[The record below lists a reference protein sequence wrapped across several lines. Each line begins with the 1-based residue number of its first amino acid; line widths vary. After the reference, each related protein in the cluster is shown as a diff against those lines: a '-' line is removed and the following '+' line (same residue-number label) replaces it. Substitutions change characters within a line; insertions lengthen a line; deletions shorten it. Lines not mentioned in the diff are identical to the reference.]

1 MEKILVV
8 SSDQKTSEVLVNILR
23 DSFRI
28 LPKVVESAYQAKM
41 RLESNFDYELVII
54 NTPLMDEVGINFAQ
68 NIIEKTTANC
78 ILLVKQEIFEK
89 ISEPAEKLGI
99 ILIGKPFD
107 KTLLYQVI
115 KTVNI
120 AVNRSLKLYRE
131 KMRLEERI
139 GEIKVIDKA
148 KFMLMEYKNMTENEA
163 HYYLGQY
170 AMTKRKKKSVVA
182 SEIIDKLSEYY
193 L

>member
-8 SSDQKTSEVLVNILR
+8 SSDQKTSEILVNILR

-28 LPKVVESAYQAKM
+28 LPKIVESAYQAKM
-41 RLESNFDYELVII
+41 RLESNCDYELVII
-54 NTPLMDEVGINFAQ
+54 NTPLMDEIGVDFAK
-68 NIIEKTTANC
+68 NVIEKTAANC
-78 ILLVKQEIFEK
+78 ILLLNQEIAEK

-99 ILIGKPFD
+99 ILIGKPFN
-107 KTLLYQVI
+107 KTMLYQVI

-131 KMRLEERI
+131 NMRLGEKI

-170 AMTKRKKKSVVA
+170 AMTKRKKKSIVA

>member
-8 SSDQKTSEVLVNILR
+8 SSDQKTSEILVNILR

-41 RLESNFDYELVII
+41 RLESNCDYELVII

-68 NIIEKTTANC
+68 NIIEKTAANC
-78 ILLVKQEIFEK
+78 ILLVKQEIAEK
-89 ISEPAEKLGI
+89 ISESAEKLGI
-99 ILIGKPFD
+99 ILIGKPFNN
-107 KTLLYQVI
+107 KMLYQVI
-115 KTVNI
+115 KTISI
-120 AVNRSLKLYRE
+120 AVNRSLKLYHE
-131 KMRLEERI
+131 KMRLEEQI

-170 AMTKRKKKSVVA
+170 AMTKRKKRSIVA

>member
-1 MEKILVV
+1 
-8 SSDQKTSEVLVNILR
+8 
-23 DSFRI
+23 
-28 LPKVVESAYQAKM
+28 
-41 RLESNFDYELVII
+41 
-54 NTPLMDEVGINFAQ
+54 
-68 NIIEKTTANC
+68 
-78 ILLVKQEIFEK
+78 
-89 ISEPAEKLGI
+89 
-99 ILIGKPFD
+99 
-107 KTLLYQVI
+107 
-115 KTVNI
+115 
-120 AVNRSLKLYRE
+120 
-131 KMRLEERI
+131 MRLEERI

>member
-78 ILLVKQEIFEK
+78 ILLVKQEIAEK

>member
-8 SSDQKTSEVLVNILR
+8 SSDQKTSEILVNILR

-41 RLESNFDYELVII
+41 RLESNCDYELVII

-68 NIIEKTTANC
+68 SIIEKTAANC
-78 ILLVKQEIFEK
+78 ILLVKQETVEK
-89 ISEPAEKLGI
+89 ISESAEKLGI
-99 ILIGKPFD
+99 ILIGKPFN
-107 KTLLYQVI
+107 KTMLYQVI

-120 AVNRSLKLYRE
+120 AVSRSLKLYHE

-170 AMTKRKKKSVVA
+170 AMIKRKKRSIVA

>member
-8 SSDQKTSEVLVNILR
+8 SSDQKTSEILVNILH

-41 RLESNFDYELVII
+41 RLESNCYYELVII

-68 NIIEKTTANC
+68 SIMEKTAANC
-78 ILLVKQEIFEK
+78 ILLVKQEIVEK

-99 ILIGKPFD
+99 ILIGKPFN
-107 KTLLYQVI
+107 KTMLYQVI

-120 AVNRSLKLYRE
+120 AVSHSLKLYHE

-139 GEIKVIDKA
+139 CEIKVIDKA

-170 AMTKRKKKSVVA
+170 AMTKRKKRSIVA

>member
-8 SSDQKTSEVLVNILR
+8 SSDQKTSEILVNILR

-41 RLESNFDYELVII
+41 RLESNCDYELVII

-68 NIIEKTTANC
+68 NIIEKTAANC
-78 ILLVKQEIFEK
+78 ILLVKQEIAEK

-99 ILIGKPFD
+99 ILIGKPFN
-107 KTLLYQVI
+107 KTVFYQVI
-115 KTVNI
+115 KTVSI
-120 AVNRSLKLYRE
+120 AVSRSLKLYRE
-131 KMRLEERI
+131 NMRLEEQI
-139 GEIKVIDKA
+139 SEIKVIDKA

-170 AMTKRKKKSVVA
+170 AMTKRKKRSIVA

>member
-8 SSDQKTSEVLVNILR
+8 SSDQKTSEILVNILH

-41 RLESNFDYELVII
+41 RLESNCYYELVII

-68 NIIEKTTANC
+68 SIIEKTAANC
-78 ILLVKQEIFEK
+78 ILLVKQEIVEK

-99 ILIGKPFD
+99 ILIGKPFN
-107 KTLLYQVI
+107 KTMLYQVI

-120 AVNRSLKLYRE
+120 AVSRSLKLYHE

-139 GEIKVIDKA
+139 CEIKVIDKA

-170 AMTKRKKKSVVA
+170 AMTKRKKRSIVV

>member
-8 SSDQKTSEVLVNILR
+8 SSDQKTSEILVNILR

-28 LPKVVESAYQAKM
+28 LPKVVESAYQAKT
-41 RLESNFDYELVII
+41 RLESNCDYELVII
-54 NTPLMDEVGINFAQ
+54 NTPLMDEIGVDFAK
-68 NIIEKTTANC
+68 NVIEKTAANC
-78 ILLVKQEIFEK
+78 ILLLNQEIAEK

-99 ILIGKPFD
+99 ILIGKPFN
-107 KTLLYQVI
+107 KTMLYQVI

-131 KMRLEERI
+131 NMRLGEKI

-170 AMTKRKKKSVVA
+170 AMTKRKKKSIVA

>member
-8 SSDQKTSEVLVNILR
+8 SSDQKTSEILVNILR

-41 RLESNFDYELVII
+41 RLESNCDYELVII

-68 NIIEKTTANC
+68 NIIEKTAANC
-78 ILLVKQEIFEK
+78 ILLVKQEIVEK
-89 ISEPAEKLGI
+89 ISEPVEKLGI
-99 ILIGKPFD
+99 ILIGKPFN
-107 KTLLYQVI
+107 KTMLYQVI

-131 KMRLEERI
+131 NMRLEEQI
-139 GEIKVIDKA
+139 GEIQVIDKA

-170 AMTKRKKKSVVA
+170 AMTKRKKKSIVA
-182 SEIIDKLSEYY
+182 WEIIDRLSEYY

>member
-8 SSDQKTSEVLVNILR
+8 SSDQKTSEILVNILR

-28 LPKVVESAYQAKM
+28 LPKVVESAYQAKT
-41 RLESNFDYELVII
+41 RLESNCDYELVII
-54 NTPLMDEVGINFAQ
+54 NTPLMDEVGIDFAK
-68 NIIEKTTANC
+68 NVIEKTAANC
-78 ILLVKQEIFEK
+78 ILLVNQEIAEK

-99 ILIGKPFD
+99 ILIGKPFN
-107 KTLLYQVI
+107 KTMLYQVI

-131 KMRLEERI
+131 NMRLEEKI

-170 AMTKRKKKSVVA
+170 AMTKRKKRSIVA

>member
-8 SSDQKTSEVLVNILR
+8 SSDQKTSEILVNILR

-28 LPKVVESAYQAKM
+28 LPKIVESAYQAKM
-41 RLESNFDYELVII
+41 RLESNCDYELVII

-107 KTLLYQVI
+107 KTLLI
-115 KTVNI
+115 
-120 AVNRSLKLYRE
+120 
-131 KMRLEERI
+131 RL
-139 GEIKVIDKA
+139 
-148 KFMLMEYKNMTENEA
+148 
-163 HYYLGQY
+163 
-170 AMTKRKKKSVVA
+170 
-182 SEIIDKLSEYY
+182 
-193 L
+193 